1 MTWLALAAIVLLLV
15 CGGTARAQPAGEPVD
30 LALVL
35 AVDASGS
42 VDTERFELQKRGY
55 AAAFRNPRVIAAIAG
70 GTRHAIAVAM
80 VQWTG
85 PSLHVEV
92 VGWTRVSD
100 STSAETLASAIE
112 AAPRRLFG
120 GGTSLSGAIDDG
132 VALLAASPYRAARRV
147 IDISGDGSNNRGRP
161 AEDARD
167 EAVRAGIVING
178 LPIAWIEPDLVAYY
192 RTNVI
197 GGPGSFVIGIDSYD
211 NFADAILNKLVT
223 EIAGQGAAAR
233 MASVLAS
240 PLRQ

>member
-1 MTWLALAAIVLLLV
+1 LLLA
-15 CGGTARAQPAGEPVD
+15 CGSAARAQPAGEPVD

-55 AAAFRNPRVIAAIAG
+55 TAAFRNPRVIEAIAA
-70 GTRHAIAVAM
+70 GTHHAIAVAM

-85 PSLHVEV
+85 PSLHVDV

-100 STSAETLASAIE
+100 RPSAEVLASAIE
-112 AAPRRLFG
+112 AAPRQLFG

-132 VALLAASPYRAARRV
+132 VALLAASPYRAARRA

-161 AEDARD
+161 AEAARD

-211 NFADAILNKLVT
+211 NFADAVLNKLVT
-223 EIAGQGAAAR
+223 EIAGQGGLPR
-233 MASVLAS
+233 MAAILAS
-240 PLRQ
+240 PRRQ

>member
-1 MTWLALAAIVLLLV
+1 MTRLALAAIVLLLV

-100 STSAETLASAIE
+100 STSAE
-112 AAPRRLFG
+112 
-120 GGTSLSGAIDDG
+120 
-132 VALLAASPYRAARRV
+132 
-147 IDISGDGSNNRGRP
+147 
-161 AEDARD
+161 
-167 EAVRAGIVING
+167 
-178 LPIAWIEPDLVAYY
+178 
-192 RTNVI
+192 
-197 GGPGSFVIGIDSYD
+197 
-211 NFADAILNKLVT
+211 
-223 EIAGQGAAAR
+223 
-233 MASVLAS
+233 
-240 PLRQ
+240 